1 MIRGDKELLVI
12 GDRVLLRLD
21 DVEERTEVG
30 LYLPP
35 TALEKENVQSGR
47 IEEVGPGIPLPPKGD
62 DEEMPW
68 EQSGEQQ
75 MRFIPLQAQK
85 GDHAIFMRK
94 DSIEIKFEG
103 EKYVVV
109 PQSALL
115 ALVRSTGLLDP
126 IEPSETEDDEDGELS

>member
-1 MIRGDKELLVI
+1 MLRGDKELLVV
-12 GDRVLLRLD
+12 GDRVLVRVD
-21 DVEERTEVG
+21 EQEQRTEVG

-62 DEEMPW
+62 DDDAPW
-68 EQSGEQQ
+68 MESGSEPE

-85 GDHAIFMRK
+85 GDHAIYARK
-94 DSIEIKFEG
+94 EAVEIKFDN

-109 PQSALL
+109 PHTAI
-115 ALVRSTGLLDP
+115 LVLIRSTGVFD
-126 IEPSETEDDEDGELS
+126 IEPTGGET